1 MKYALNLAADG
12 RILSA
17 TYKKYAPVGAVQVEE
32 LPKDNI
38 SDYLYMEGEYVY
50 SPIPIEEV
58 EEKCDTLENRVQD
71 LEVSSAEMQE
81 ALEMILSGVTE

>member
-17 TYKKYAPVGAVQVEE
+17 TYKKYAPEGSVSVEE

-38 SDYLYMEGEYVY
+38 SDYLYVEGEYIY
-50 SPIPIEEV
+50 RPIFKEEM
-58 EEKCDTLENRVQD
+58 EETGATLENRVQD
-71 LEVSSAEMQE
+71 LEVSSAEMRE